1 MELNQNNKPNQKY
14 LGTLGFI
21 IFIGFLSAFVPL
33 STDLYLPA
41 LPKMVNTFHTSEGI
55 LNLTI
60 TFFFIFIIYF
70 IKMKCVVNYL
80 FIYHNSPYLYFIIF

>member
-1 MELNQNNKPNQKY
+1 MESNQNNKPNQKY

-41 LPKMVNTFHTSEGI
+41 LPKMVNKFHTS
-55 LNLTI
+55 
-60 TFFFIFIIYF
+60 
-70 IKMKCVVNYL
+70 
-80 FIYHNSPYLYFIIF
+80 

>member
-1 MELNQNNKPNQKY
+1 MESNQNNKPNQKY

-55 LNLTI
+55 
-60 TFFFIFIIYF
+60 
-70 IKMKCVVNYL
+70 
-80 FIYHNSPYLYFIIF
+80 

>member
-1 MELNQNNKPNQKY
+1 MESNQNNKPNQKY

-41 LPKMVNTFHTSEGI
+41 LPKMIQKMRTVN
-55 LNLTI
+55 
-60 TFFFIFIIYF
+60 
-70 IKMKCVVNYL
+70 
-80 FIYHNSPYLYFIIF
+80 LYFENI